1 MKIEELS
8 CKILWNSVF
17 EAGVMRM
24 PSQIGCICKGTT
36 FIRGRF
42 LYFLDT
48 YL

>member
-24 PSQIGCICKGTT
+24 MYI
-36 FIRGRF
+36 
-42 LYFLDT
+42 
-48 YL
+48 